1 MRRVTPVILA
11 GAGLLVGLDIVG
23 ALAGKPL
30 GFPYSSLG
38 AVSLLTYLAVGLL
51 CALRTNFV
59 AGALASA
66 IVGVLD
72 GTFGPLAA
80 WLVGAG
86 PVGQT
91 ISETGVFAYG
101 IAVVT
106 ATAAAAGMIGA
117 LAGVWVERR
126 RALRPRAR
134 PVSH

>member
-1 MRRVTPVILA
+1 LCSLRANFMS
-11 GAGLLVGLDIVG
+11 G
-23 ALAGKPL
+23 ALAG
-30 GFPYSSLG
+30 
-38 AVSLLTYLAVGLL
+38 
-51 CALRTNFV
+51 
-59 AGALASA
+59 A

-80 WLVGAG
+80 WLVGPG

-91 ISETGVFAYG
+91 ISEPGVFAYG

-126 RALRPRAR
+126 RTLRPRAR
-134 PVSH
+134 PISN